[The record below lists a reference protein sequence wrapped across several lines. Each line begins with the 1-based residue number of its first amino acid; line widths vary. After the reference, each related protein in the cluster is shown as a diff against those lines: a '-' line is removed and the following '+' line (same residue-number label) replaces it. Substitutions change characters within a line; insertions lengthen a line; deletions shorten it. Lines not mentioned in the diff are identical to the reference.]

1 MPKIAVSVHGL
12 DELKKALI
20 ELGSDVAGKNG
31 GFVRT
36 ALMAASKPVLQDAI
50 ARVHVD
56 SGTLKKQIKRGRIR
70 NPRAYNELV
79 TIGVPKPQWASGQHG
94 VLLNDS
100 YGMFEEL
107 GTVQR
112 PAHPFLRPALESNR
126 TESTNIFRVTLA
138 RKIELAAKKIG
149 NKNAAAVA
157 SKVRSESSFIGP
169 ARK

>member
-56 SGTLKKQIKRGRIR
+56 SGALKKQIKRNRIR
-70 NPRAYNELV
+70 NPRAYSELV
-79 TIGVPKPQWASGQHG
+79 TVGIPAPEWASGRIVG
-94 VLLNDS
+94 DT

-112 PAHPFLRPALESNR
+112 PAHPFLRPSLESNR